1 MTASVKV
8 EERNTWSHGYLE
20 QAGGQ
25 DACAK
30 ATLAM
35 LFTSFYYHGVAAR
48 DRTISHQN
56 RRLRKLSTASGS
68 DLEARTW
75 PGDYSPP
82 FLQLCEA
89 LFAIS
94 KVNMAV

>member
-1 MTASVKV
+1 MTVRMTASVKV

-35 LFTSFYYHGVAAR
+35 LFISFYYHGVAAR
-48 DRTISHQN
+48 DRTISPKSQIAQAVDGE
-56 RRLRKLSTASGS
+56 RLGPGS
-68 DLEARTW
+68 SYLAR
-75 PGDYSPP
+75 
-82 FLQLCEA
+82 
-89 LFAIS
+89 
-94 KVNMAV
+94 